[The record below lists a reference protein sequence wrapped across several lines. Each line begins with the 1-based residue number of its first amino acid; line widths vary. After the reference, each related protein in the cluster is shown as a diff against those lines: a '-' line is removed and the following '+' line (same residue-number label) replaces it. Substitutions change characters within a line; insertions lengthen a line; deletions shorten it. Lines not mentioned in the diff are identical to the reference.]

1 MNQINKIS
9 KLAEKQRIKAEILPN
24 LDSANSIP
32 FALLQHV
39 IEDLMKGILILNK
52 QKELVYMNEHA
63 NMLIS
68 KLNQNQSLTNSLPDE
83 IWHVCQALIDS
94 GNLFPNQLWQIE
106 SEVVTDNSSAFHLK
120 VQWLRLD
127 PTENP
132 LLLLI
137 IEDRHQSSRK
147 MMIEDAQ
154 KYGFTPREMDV
165 WLLHQANYTYKQIAT
180 ELGITPNTV
189 KKHMKGIHVK
199 RKAALGI
206 KK

>member
-1 MNQINKIS
+1 MHKINKIS
-9 KLAEKQRIKAEILPN
+9 NTAEKQKNQDEILHN
-24 LDSANSIP
+24 LDAANSLP
-32 FALLQHV
+32 VALLQYV
-39 IEDLMKGILILNK
+39 LEDLMKGILILTEQK
-52 QKELVYMNEHA
+52 QLIYINEYA
-63 NMLIS
+63 NILIS
-68 KLNQNQSLTNSLPDE
+68 KLNQCQSRTNSLPEE

-180 ELGITPNTV
+180 ELDITPNTV
-189 KKHMKGIHVK
+189 KKHMKSIHVK
-199 RKAALGI
+199 RKAALGM
-206 KK
+206 KR

>member
-1 MNQINKIS
+1 MNQINRIS
-9 KLAEKQRIKAEILPN
+9 NIAEQQRIQDEILSN
-24 LDSANSIP
+24 VHSANSMP
-32 FALLQHV
+32 ANLLQYV
-39 IEDLMKGILILNK
+39 IEDLMKGILILTE
-52 QKELVYMNEHA
+52 QKELIYINKHA
-63 NMLIS
+63 NILIS
-68 KLNQNQSLTNSLPDE
+68 KLNQSQSQTNSLPDE

-94 GNLFPNQLWQIE
+94 GNLFPNQLWQIS

-154 KYGFTPREMDV
+154 KYGLTPREMEV

-180 ELGITPNTV
+180 ELDITPNTV
-189 KKHMKGIHVK
+189 KKHMKSIHVK
-199 RKAALGI
+199 RKVALEM